1 MNHSTIPAEDY
12 RRQTMLQKHYAE
24 HGLLLD
30 GAWRG
35 ASDGATLSSVNPAT
49 ADTLGEIPQASAA
62 DVNAAIA
69 SAEAGFQRMRA
80 LTAWERS
87 SLLRRAA
94 HLVKERAQ
102 TLGRLVALETGKPI
116 AQSVGEAIASSE
128 ALDWFAD
135 EARRIFGLSYESR
148 VKGDRYLV
156 HYEPLGVVAAFT
168 PWNFPLLLL
177 ARKMAPAL
185 AAGNA
190 IIVRPSVEAAGATMA
205 LVRCFTD
212 AGFPAG
218 AVNLVV
224 GKAGTITPIIMDDRR
239 VAKISFTGSV
249 PIGKQIVEQSARTL
263 KKVTMELGGHAPVI
277 VHSDADIDAFAKLAS
292 LGKFRNAGQVCASPT
307 RFYIHESIFE
317 RAAAALVERTRAL
330 KMGDPLSQDTDL
342 GPLTTERRREAIE
355 RLVDEAA
362 SDGASIL
369 TGGARPS
376 GLGRGFYYE
385 PTLVANP
392 SPQTGLMN
400 DEPFGPVGTLTPF
413 STMDEVI
420 TEANRLPF
428 ALAAYVFTRSL
439 KKTHETTE
447 RLQAGVIG
455 VNTFV
460 ASTAETPFGGSKD
473 SGFGREGGPT
483 AIREYLDTKFINIAL
498 PEENQ

>member
-1 MNHSTIPAEDY
+1 
-12 RRQTMLQKHYAE
+12 MLEKHYAQ
-24 HGLLLD
+24 HGLLLN

-35 ASDGATLSSVNPAT
+35 ASDGATLVSVNPAT
-49 ADTLGEIPQASAA
+49 EMTLGEIPQASAE
-62 DVNAAIA
+62 DVNAAID
-69 SAEAGFQRMRA
+69 SAETGARSMRA
-80 LTAWERS
+80 LTAWQRS
-87 SLLRRAA
+87 ALLRRAA
-94 HLVKERAQ
+94 QLVKERAD
-102 TLGRLVALETGKPI
+102 TLGRLVSLETGKPI
-116 AQSVGEAIASSE
+116 AQSIGEAIASAES
-128 ALDWFAD
+128 LDWFAD
-135 EARRIFGLSYESR
+135 EARRIFGMSYESR
-148 VKGDRYLV
+148 VKGERYLV

-212 AGFPAG
+212 AGFPTG
-218 AVNLVV
+218 AVNLIV
-224 GKAGTITPIIMDDRR
+224 GRAATITPLIMDDRR
-239 VAKISFTGSV
+239 VAKVSFTGSV
-249 PIGKQIVEQSARTL
+249 PIGRQIVEQSARTL

-277 VHSDADIDAFAKLAS
+277 VHSDADINAFASAAA

-330 KMGDPLSQDTDL
+330 KMGDPMAQDTDL
-342 GPLTTERRREAIE
+342 GPLTTGRRREAIE

-362 SDGASIL
+362 SGGGAIL
-369 TGGARPS
+369 TGGARRA
-376 GLGRGFYYE
+376 GAGYYYE

-392 SPQTGLMN
+392 ASHSGLMN

-460 ASTAETPFGGSKD
+460 AATAETPFGGSKD

>member
-1 MNHSTIPAEDY
+1 
-12 RRQTMLQKHYAE
+12 MLQKHYAE
-24 HGLLLD
+24 HGMLLD

-35 ASDGATLSSVNPAT
+35 ASDGATLRSVNPAT

-62 DVNAAIA
+62 DVNAAID

-80 LTAWERS
+80 LTAWERA

-94 HLVKERAQ
+94 QLVKERAQ
-102 TLGRLVALETGKPI
+102 TLGHLVSVETGKPI
-116 AQSVGEAIASSE
+116 AQSVGEAMASSE

-224 GKAGTITPIIMDDRR
+224 GKAGTITPVIMDDRR

-277 VHSDADIDAFAKLAS
+277 VHSDADIDAFARLAS

-362 SDGASIL
+362 SSGASIL
-369 TGGARPS
+369 TGGTRPS
-376 GLGRGFYYE
+376 SLGPGFYYE
-385 PTLVANP
+385 PTLVANAG
-392 SPQTGLMN
+392 PQTGLMN

>member
-1 MNHSTIPAEDY
+1 
-12 RRQTMLQKHYAE
+12 MLEKHYAE
-24 HGLLLD
+24 HGLLLN

-35 ASDGATLSSVNPAT
+35 ASDGATLVSVNPAT
-49 ADTLGEIPQASAA
+49 EMTLGEIPQASAE
-62 DVNAAIA
+62 DVNAAID
-69 SAEAGFQRMRA
+69 SAETGAQSMRA
-80 LTAWERS
+80 LTAWQRS
-87 SLLRRAA
+87 ALLRRTAQM
-94 HLVKERAQ
+94 VKERAD
-102 TLGRLVALETGKPI
+102 TLGRLVSLETGKPI
-116 AQSVGEAIASSE
+116 AQSIGEAIASAES
-128 ALDWFAD
+128 LDWFAD

-148 VKGDRYLV
+148 VKGERYLV

-212 AGFPAG
+212 AGFPTG
-218 AVNLVV
+218 AVNLIV
-224 GKAGTITPIIMDDRR
+224 GRAATITPLIMDDRR
-239 VAKISFTGSV
+239 VAKVSFTGSV
-249 PIGKQIVEQSARTL
+249 PIGRQIVEQSARTL

-277 VHSDADIDAFAKLAS
+277 VHSDADINAFASAAA

-330 KMGDPLSQDTDL
+330 KMGDPMAQDTDL
-342 GPLTTERRREAIE
+342 GPLTTGRRREAIE

-362 SDGASIL
+362 SGGGAVL
-369 TGGARPS
+369 TGGARRA
-376 GLGRGFYYE
+376 GAGYYYE

-392 SPQTGLMN
+392 ASHSGLMN

-460 ASTAETPFGGSKD
+460 AATAETPFGGSKD

-498 PEENQ
+498 PEEDQ

>member
-1 MNHSTIPAEDY
+1 
-12 RRQTMLQKHYAE
+12 MLEKHYAQ
-24 HGLLLD
+24 HGLLLN

-35 ASDGATLSSVNPAT
+35 ASDGATLVSVNPAT
-49 ADTLGEIPQASAA
+49 EMTLGEIPQASAE
-62 DVNAAIA
+62 DVSAAID
-69 SAEAGFQRMRA
+69 SAETGARSMRA
-80 LTAWERS
+80 LTAWQRS
-87 SLLRRAA
+87 ALLRRAA
-94 HLVKERAQ
+94 QLVKERAD
-102 TLGRLVALETGKPI
+102 TLGRLVSLETGKPI
-116 AQSVGEAIASSE
+116 AQSIGEAIASAES
-128 ALDWFAD
+128 LDWFAD
-135 EARRIFGLSYESR
+135 EARRIFGMSYESR
-148 VKGDRYLV
+148 VKGERYLV

-212 AGFPAG
+212 AGFPTG
-218 AVNLVV
+218 AVNLIV
-224 GKAGTITPIIMDDRR
+224 GRAATITPLIMDDRR
-239 VAKISFTGSV
+239 VAKVSFTGSV
-249 PIGKQIVEQSARTL
+249 PIGRQIVEQSARTL

-277 VHSDADIDAFAKLAS
+277 VHSDADINAFASAAA

-330 KMGDPLSQDTDL
+330 KMGDPMAQDTDL
-342 GPLTTERRREAIE
+342 GPLTTGRRREAIE

-362 SDGASIL
+362 SGGGAIL
-369 TGGARPS
+369 TGGARRA
-376 GLGRGFYYE
+376 GAGYYYE

-392 SPQTGLMN
+392 ASHSGLMN

-460 ASTAETPFGGSKD
+460 AATAETPFGGSKD

>member
-1 MNHSTIPAEDY
+1 
-12 RRQTMLQKHYAE
+12 MLEKHYAQ
-24 HGLLLD
+24 HGLLLN

-35 ASDGATLSSVNPAT
+35 ASDGATLVSVNPAT
-49 ADTLGEIPQASAA
+49 EMTLGEIPQASAE
-62 DVNAAIA
+62 DVNAAID
-69 SAEAGFQRMRA
+69 SAETGARSMRA
-80 LTAWERS
+80 LTAWQRS
-87 SLLRRAA
+87 ALLRRTAQ
-94 HLVKERAQ
+94 LVKERAD
-102 TLGRLVALETGKPI
+102 TLGRLVSLETGKPI
-116 AQSVGEAIASSE
+116 AQSIGEAIASAES
-128 ALDWFAD
+128 LDWFAD

-148 VKGDRYLV
+148 VKGERYLV

-212 AGFPAG
+212 AGFPTG
-218 AVNLVV
+218 AVNLIV
-224 GKAGTITPIIMDDRR
+224 GRAATITPLIMDDRR
-239 VAKISFTGSV
+239 VAKVSFTGSV
-249 PIGKQIVEQSARTL
+249 PIGRQIVEQSARTL

-277 VHSDADIDAFAKLAS
+277 VHSDADINAFASAAA

-330 KMGDPLSQDTDL
+330 KMGDPMAQDTDL
-342 GPLTTERRREAIE
+342 GPLTTGRRREAIE

-362 SDGASIL
+362 SGGGAIL
-369 TGGARPS
+369 TGGARRA
-376 GLGRGFYYE
+376 GAGYYYE

-392 SPQTGLMN
+392 ASHSGLMN

-460 ASTAETPFGGSKD
+460 AATAETPFGGSKD

-498 PEENQ
+498 PEEDQ

>member
-1 MNHSTIPAEDY
+1 
-12 RRQTMLQKHYAE
+12 MLEKHYAE
-24 HGLLLD
+24 HGLLLN

-35 ASDGATLSSVNPAT
+35 ASDGATLVSVNPAT
-49 ADTLGEIPQASAA
+49 EMTLGEIPQASAE
-62 DVNAAIA
+62 DVNAAID
-69 SAEAGFQRMRA
+69 SAETGARSMRA
-80 LTAWERS
+80 LTAWQRS
-87 SLLRRAA
+87 ALLRRAA
-94 HLVKERAQ
+94 QLVKERAD
-102 TLGRLVALETGKPI
+102 TLGRLVSLETGKPI
-116 AQSVGEAIASSE
+116 AQSIGEAIASAES
-128 ALDWFAD
+128 LDWFAD
-135 EARRIFGLSYESR
+135 EARRIFGMSYESR
-148 VKGDRYLV
+148 VKGERYLV

-212 AGFPAG
+212 AGFPPG
-218 AVNLVV
+218 AVNLIV
-224 GKAGTITPIIMDDRR
+224 GRAATITPLIMDDRR
-239 VAKISFTGSV
+239 VAKVSFTGSV
-249 PIGKQIVEQSARTL
+249 PIGRQIVEQSARTL

-277 VHSDADIDAFAKLAS
+277 VHSDADINAFASAAA

-330 KMGDPLSQDTDL
+330 KMGDPMAQDTDL
-342 GPLTTERRREAIE
+342 GPLTTGRRREAIE

-362 SDGASIL
+362 SGGGTIL
-369 TGGARPS
+369 TGGARRA
-376 GLGRGFYYE
+376 GAGYYYE

-392 SPQTGLMN
+392 ASHSGLMN

-460 ASTAETPFGGSKD
+460 AATAETPFGGSKD

-498 PEENQ
+498 PEEDQ

>member
-1 MNHSTIPAEDY
+1 
-12 RRQTMLQKHYAE
+12 MLEKHYAE
-24 HGLLLD
+24 HGLLLN

-35 ASDGATLSSVNPAT
+35 ASDGATLVSVNPAT
-49 ADTLGEIPQASAA
+49 EMTLGEIPQASAE
-62 DVNAAIA
+62 DVNAAID
-69 SAEAGFQRMRA
+69 SAETGARSMRA
-80 LTAWERS
+80 LTAWQRS
-87 SLLRRAA
+87 ALLRRAA
-94 HLVKERAQ
+94 QLVKERAD
-102 TLGRLVALETGKPI
+102 TLGRLVSLETGKPI
-116 AQSVGEAIASSE
+116 AQSIGEAIASAES
-128 ALDWFAD
+128 LDWFAD
-135 EARRIFGLSYESR
+135 EARRIFGMSYESR
-148 VKGDRYLV
+148 VKGERYLV

-212 AGFPAG
+212 AGFPTG
-218 AVNLVV
+218 AVNLIV
-224 GKAGTITPIIMDDRR
+224 GRAATITPLIMDDRR
-239 VAKISFTGSV
+239 VAKVSFTGSV
-249 PIGKQIVEQSARTL
+249 PIGRQIVEQSARTL

-277 VHSDADIDAFAKLAS
+277 VHSDADINAFASAAA

-330 KMGDPLSQDTDL
+330 KMGDPMAQDTDL
-342 GPLTTERRREAIE
+342 GPLTTGRRREAIE

-362 SDGASIL
+362 SGGGAIL
-369 TGGARPS
+369 TGGARRA
-376 GLGRGFYYE
+376 GAGYFYE

-392 SPQTGLMN
+392 ASHSGLMN

-460 ASTAETPFGGSKD
+460 AATAETPFGGSKD

-498 PEENQ
+498 PEEDQ

>member
-1 MNHSTIPAEDY
+1 
-12 RRQTMLQKHYAE
+12 MLEKHYAQ
-24 HGLLLD
+24 HGLLIN

-35 ASDGATLSSVNPAT
+35 ASDGATLVSVNPAT
-49 ADTLGEIPQASAA
+49 EMTLGEIPQASAE
-62 DVNAAIA
+62 DVNAAID
-69 SAEAGFQRMRA
+69 SAEAGARSMRA
-80 LTAWERS
+80 LTAWQRS
-87 SLLRRAA
+87 ALLRRAA
-94 HLVKERAQ
+94 QLVKERAD
-102 TLGRLVALETGKPI
+102 TLGRLVSLETGKPI
-116 AQSVGEAIASSE
+116 AQSIGEAIASAES
-128 ALDWFAD
+128 LDWFAD
-135 EARRIFGLSYESR
+135 EARRIFGMSYESR
-148 VKGDRYLV
+148 VKGERYLV

-205 LVRCFTD
+205 LVRCFID
-212 AGFPAG
+212 AGFPPG
-218 AVNLVV
+218 AVNLIV
-224 GKAGTITPIIMDDRR
+224 GRAATITPLIMDDRR
-239 VAKISFTGSV
+239 VAKVSFTGSV
-249 PIGKQIVEQSARTL
+249 PIGRQIVEQSARTL
-263 KKVTMELGGHAPVI
+263 TKVTMELGGHAPVI
-277 VHSDADIDAFAKLAS
+277 VHSDADINAFASAAA

-330 KMGDPLSQDTDL
+330 KMGDPMAQDTDL
-342 GPLTTERRREAIE
+342 GPLTTGRRREAIE

-362 SDGASIL
+362 SSGGAIL
-369 TGGARPS
+369 TGGARRA
-376 GLGRGFYYE
+376 GAGYYYE

-392 SPQTGLMN
+392 ASHSGLMN

-460 ASTAETPFGGSKD
+460 AATAETPFGGSKD

-498 PEENQ
+498 PEEDQ

>member
-1 MNHSTIPAEDY
+1 
-12 RRQTMLQKHYAE
+12 MLEKHYAE
-24 HGLLLD
+24 HGLLLN

-35 ASDGATLSSVNPAT
+35 ASDGATLVSVNPAT
-49 ADTLGEIPQASAA
+49 EMTLGEIPQASAE
-62 DVNAAIA
+62 DVNAAID
-69 SAEAGFQRMRA
+69 SAETGARSMRA
-80 LTAWERS
+80 LTAWQRS
-87 SLLRRAA
+87 ALLRSTAQ
-94 HLVKERAQ
+94 LVKERAD
-102 TLGRLVALETGKPI
+102 TLGRLVSLETGKPI
-116 AQSVGEAIASSE
+116 AQSIGEAIASAES
-128 ALDWFAD
+128 LDWFAD
-135 EARRIFGLSYESR
+135 EARRIFGMSYESR
-148 VKGDRYLV
+148 VKGERYLV

-212 AGFPAG
+212 AGFPTG
-218 AVNLVV
+218 AVNLIV
-224 GKAGTITPIIMDDRR
+224 GRAATITPLIMDDRR
-239 VAKISFTGSV
+239 VAKVSFTGSV
-249 PIGKQIVEQSARTL
+249 PIGRQIVEQSARTL

-277 VHSDADIDAFAKLAS
+277 VHSDADINAFASAAA

-330 KMGDPLSQDTDL
+330 KMGDPMAQDTDL
-342 GPLTTERRREAIE
+342 GPLTTGRRREAIE

-362 SDGASIL
+362 SGGGAIL
-369 TGGARPS
+369 TGGARRA
-376 GLGRGFYYE
+376 GAGYYYE

-392 SPQTGLMN
+392 ASHSGLMN

-460 ASTAETPFGGSKD
+460 AATAETPFGGSKD

-498 PEENQ
+498 PEEDQ